1 MYGQS
6 QGQPLLHREFNANL
20 KTLSQKLKEKRRGA
34 NHYNDSKSYRE
45 KKASPDFTKA
55 TEKKSQP

>member
-1 MYGQS
+1 MFGQS

-20 KTLSQKLKEKRRGA
+20 KTLKRRGA
-34 NHYNDSKSYRE
+34 NHYNNSKSYGE

-55 TEKKSQP
+55 TEKKRQP